1 MNALPVRLTL
11 HILLALAGCTTGP
24 AITPMATAPD
34 VFVIAR
40 ESPGG
45 FPAMDRLKANT
56 LDEARRHCEARQ
68 AALEGIDSQVSSGWN
83 LVGNTPRFQ
92 ARFRCVARPAGASPG

>member
-1 MNALPVRLTL
+1 MRLTL
-11 HILLALAGCTTGP
+11 FILLALAGCTTGP

-45 FPAMDRLKANT
+45 FPAIDKLKADA
-56 LDEARRHCEARQ
+56 LEEARRHCEARQ
-68 AALEGIDSQVSSGWN
+68 AVLEVIDAQTSSGWN
-83 LVGNTPRFQ
+83 MTGNTPRFQ
-92 ARFRCVARPAGASPG
+92 ARFRCVARPAEASPK

>member
-1 MNALPVRLTL
+1 MRLTL
-11 HILLALAGCTTGP
+11 PLLLALAGCATGP

-45 FPAMDRLKANT
+45 FPPIDKLKANT
-56 LDEARRHCEARQ
+56 LDEARRFCAARQ
-68 AALEGIDSQVSSGWN
+68 AALEVIDYQVSSGWN
-83 LVGNTPRFQ
+83 MTGNTPRFQ
-92 ARFRCVARPAGASPG
+92 ARFRCVAGPAEASPG